1 MTAPTMQVLVGFQ
14 TTTAFGTP
22 FLLNDAFFGVL
33 NTAGRGTLGG
43 LQYADLT
50 DIVESVNITR
60 GRNRQLDQFN
70 AGTATVSFNNA
81 TRILDPLNT
90 ASIYYPFVLPRCPII
105 ILANGIPIY
114 TGLVTDWDIEYDIAN
129 QDMMY
134 ASCSDQFTV
143 LANQALNAVTPA
155 VESSS
160 ARINTVLDL
169 PEIVYQGPREVT
181 TGSSTLGAF
190 AIEQDTNCLNYLQQV
205 TTSEQGYL
213 YVASDG
219 TLTFKGRTSVLNP
232 VANATFTYDGTGI
245 PYQTLLNEY
254 GDELLYNYIVTES
267 PAGAAQTTSDADSI
281 NLYQAQQYSVLD
293 LLNSSTIEVGDLGD
307 YLLGKYRNPALRF
320 NGLSTQLAALTETQQ
335 NVCFNLDLTDI
346 CTVTKNFVT
355 GTPSDL
361 SQTLIVSG
369 VSHNIVPGS
378 HIVSYTFESTDGNQ
392 YLTLDD
398 AIFGLLAGLA
408 YDASLQY
415 DQAGFIYNNSSN
427 GNLLGW

>member
-14 TTTAFGTP
+14 TTTGFGTP

-33 NTAGRGTLGG
+33 DTAGRGTLGG
-43 LQYADLT
+43 LEFADLT
-50 DIVESVNITR
+50 NLVESVNITR
-60 GRNRQLDQFN
+60 GRSRQLDQFN
-70 AGTATVSFNNA
+70 AGTATVSFDNA

-114 TGLVTDWDIEYDIAN
+114 TGLITDWNLNYDIAN

-134 ASCSDQFTV
+134 AACSDQFTV

-155 VESSS
+155 QELSST
-160 ARINTVLDL
+160 RINTILNL
-169 PEIVYQGPREVT
+169 PEILYQGPRDIT

-190 AIEQDTNCLNYLQQV
+190 AIEQDTNCLDYLQQV

-213 YVASDG
+213 YIAGDG

-232 VANATFTYDGTGI
+232 VADATFTYDGTGI
-245 PYQTLLNEY
+245 PYQTLLNEF

-281 NLYQAQQYSVLD
+281 ALYQTQQYVELD
-293 LLNSSTIEVGDLGD
+293 LLNSTTSEVAGLGE
-307 YLLGKYRNPALRF
+307 YLLGKYRNPVLRF

-335 NVCFNLDLTDI
+335 NVCFNLDLTDV
-346 CTVTKNFVT
+346 CTVTQKLCNRHTVR
-355 GTPSDL
+355 
-361 SQTLIVSG
+361 
-369 VSHNIVPGS
+369 H
-378 HIVSYTFESTDGNQ
+378 
-392 YLTLDD
+392 
-398 AIFGLLAGLA
+398 
-408 YDASLQY
+408 
-415 DQAGFIYNNSSN
+415 
-427 GNLLGW
+427 